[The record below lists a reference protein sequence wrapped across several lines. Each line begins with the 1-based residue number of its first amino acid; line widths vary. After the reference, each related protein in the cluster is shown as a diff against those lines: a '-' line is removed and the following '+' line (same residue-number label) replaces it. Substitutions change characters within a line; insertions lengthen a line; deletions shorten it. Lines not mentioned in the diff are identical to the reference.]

1 MKIWS
6 VVVLFLLAAAAANAD
21 TVVMK
26 NGDRIT
32 GTVEKSDG
40 KVLTIKAEYGE
51 IAVPWPAVKEISTD
65 GKIYVD
71 TADKRTLSGTAKT
84 ENDRLVI
91 TPASGPEATVA
102 LGDVK
107 ALRSQAEED
116 KHQLQLHG
124 SLLQNWAGGASLGL
138 GLARGNSETTNLST
152 GFNAVRSGEHDKIL
166 LYEASI
172 YSSDRSMTNPTTAN
186 DIRGG
191 AAYQHDI
198 SGRMFGFVSGDWE
211 FNGPQELD
219 LRSIY
224 TVGLG
229 VHMIKRDTTDLDL
242 LAGIN
247 YTKESYSTGLD
258 RNLGALTL
266 GDVYMHKFGKS
277 TVLNQDLY
285 FYPDITDTG
294 NYRIAFDLAV
304 VTQIHKWLGWQTT
317 ASDRYL
323 SDPIPG
329 TRSNDLIL
337 TTGINVSFGPH

>member
-6 VVVLFLLAAAAANAD
+6 VLIVLLLTAVAASAD

-26 NGDRIT
+26 NGDHLT

-40 KVLTIKAEYGE
+40 KVLTIKTEYGE
-51 IAVPWPAVKEISTD
+51 VALPWPAIKEISID
-65 GKIYVD
+65 SKVYVD
-71 TADKRTLSGTAKT
+71 TADKRTVVGTAKT
-84 ENDRLVI
+84 EDGKLVV
-91 TPASGPEATVA
+91 TPVSGPSATVA
-102 LGDVK
+102 LTDVK
-107 ALRSQAEED
+107 AVRSQ
-116 KHQLQLHG
+116 
-124 SLLQNWAGGASLGL
+124 
-138 GLARGNSETTNLST
+138 T

-172 YSSDRSMTNPTTAN
+172 YSSDRSMSNPTTAN

-191 AAYQHDI
+191 AAYQRDVTP
-198 SGRMFGFVSGDWE
+198 RFFGFVSGDWE
-211 FNGPQELD
+211 YNGPQELD

-224 TVGLG
+224 SFGVG
-229 VHMIKRDTTDLDL
+229 VHAIKKDTTNLDL

-247 YTKESYSTGLD
+247 YTKESYSTSVD
-258 RNLGALTL
+258 RNLGGLTL

-277 TVLNQDLY
+277 TTLNQDFY
-285 FYPDITDTG
+285 IYPDLTDTG
-294 NYRIAFDLAV
+294 NYRMAFDLAV

-323 SDPIPG
+323 SNPIPG

-337 TTGINVSFGPH
+337 TTGINVAFGPH

>member
-6 VVVLFLLAAAAANAD
+6 VLIVLLLTAAAASAD

-26 NGDRIT
+26 NGDHLT

-40 KVLTIKAEYGE
+40 KVLTIKTEYGE
-51 IAVPWPAVKEISTD
+51 IAVPWPAIKEISTD
-65 GKIYVD
+65 AKIYVD
-71 TADKRTLSGTAKT
+71 TADKKTLVGTAKT
-84 ENDRLVI
+84 EGDKLVI
-91 TPASGPEATVA
+91 TPASGPSATVA
-102 LGDVK
+102 LTDVK
-107 ALRSQAEED
+107 AVRSQAEED
-116 KHQLQLHG
+116 KHQQQLHG
-124 SLLQNWAGGASLGL
+124 TLLQNWAGGASLGL

-172 YSSDRSMTNPTTAN
+172 YSSDRSMSNPVTAN

-191 AAYQHDI
+191 AAYQRDVTP
-198 SGRMFGFVSGDWE
+198 RFFGFVSGDWE
-211 FNGPQELD
+211 YNGPQELD

-224 TVGLG
+224 SFGVG
-229 VHMIKRDTTDLDL
+229 VHAIKKDTTDLDL

-247 YTKESYSTGLD
+247 YTKESYSTGVD
-258 RNLGALTL
+258 RNLGGLTL

-277 TVLNQDLY
+277 TTLNQDFY
-285 FYPDITDTG
+285 VYPDLTDTG
-294 NYRIAFDLAV
+294 NYRMAFDLAV

-323 SDPIPG
+323 SNPIPG

-337 TTGINVSFGPH
+337 TTGINVAFGPH

>member
-6 VVVLFLLAAAAANAD
+6 VFIVLLFAAITASAD

-26 NGDRIT
+26 NGDHIT

-40 KVLTIKAEYGE
+40 KVLTIKTEYGE
-51 IAVPWPAVKEISTD
+51 MAVPWPAVQELSTD
-65 GKIYVD
+65 GKVYVD
-71 TADKRTLSGTAKT
+71 TAAKGTVNGTVKT
-84 ENDRLVI
+84 ENGSLVI
-91 TPASGPEATVA
+91 TPANGAPVIIA
-102 LGDVK
+102 LADVK
-107 ALRSQAEED
+107 AVRSEAEEG
-116 KHQLQLHG
+116 KHQQQLHG
-124 SLLQNWAGGASLGL
+124 TLLQNWAGGASLGL

-152 GFNAVRSGEHDKIL
+152 GFTATRPGEHDKIL

-172 YSSDRSMTNPTTAN
+172 YSSDRSMSNPTTAN

-191 AAYQHDI
+191 AAFQRDVTP
-198 SGRMFGFVSGDWE
+198 RFFGFVSGDWE
-211 FNGPQELD
+211 YNGPQELD

-224 TVGLG
+224 SFGVGL
-229 VHMIKRDTTDLDL
+229 HAIKKDTTDLDL

-247 YTKESYSTGLD
+247 YTKESYSTGVD
-258 RNLGALTL
+258 RNLGGLTL

-277 TVLNQDLY
+277 TTLNQDFY
-285 FYPDITDTG
+285 VYPDLTDTG
-294 NYRIAFDLAV
+294 NYRLAFDLAV

-323 SDPIPG
+323 SNPIPG

-337 TTGINVSFGPH
+337 TTGINVAFGPH